1 MNNTE
6 NNKGTLN
13 MTDAEME
20 AQFIERNSN
29 LKKSLNNIVDKID
42 TASTKTH
49 DYLAQNVVGNDTL
62 PSATNATK
70 TSNMLEQNNAP
81 TTTGFGINTMDAKL
95 MNSIKSDVNAMHS
108 TNPEQF
114 EEVATKMDETFG
126 HNALV

>member
-6 NNKGTLN
+6 NNKAALN

-20 AQFIERNSN
+20 AQFVERNSN

-42 TASTKTH
+42 TASSKTH
-49 DYLAQNVVGNDTL
+49 DYLAQNVGNDTSL
-62 PSATNATK
+62 STANTTK
-70 TSNMLEQNNAP
+70 SSNILEQNNAP
-81 TTTGFGINTMDAKL
+81 NSTGFGINTMDAKL
-95 MNSIKSDVNAMHS
+95 MNSIRSDVKAMHS